1 MSRRGNPY
9 AGNGSSRRVAAAPR
23 RYRWLELDVEVR
35 SVARVGSAHGWLRG
49 EQGRVEVLPPP
60 GVVGNVLVRFH
71 GFGRVV
77 VPAGTVRPVPTLV
90 PGGRP

>member
-1 MSRRGNPY
+1 
-9 AGNGSSRRVAAAPR
+9 VTAP
-23 RYRWLELDVEVR
+23 RYRWLEHGDEVR
-35 SVARVGSAHGWLRG
+35 SVARSGATHGWLRG

-60 GVVGNVLVRFH
+60 GAIGNVLVRFH

-77 VPAGTVRPVPTLV
+77 VPAGTVCPVPTLV